1 MFGSRRGENIANL
14 ARRLL
19 LGTFPGLGLGAGLA
33 RLAAVA
39 SLLAWSRSASAFGR
53 VVGGRTV
60 AASRGGSNTNSFGS
74 TGALAVLGF
83 ADFPVA
89 FVVAFVVGLVL
100 GRVVGVVVVDGGRV
114 VVGAVVVDVV
124 EVVVGGLVVVVVVVL
139 GA

>member
-1 MFGSRRGENIANL
+1 MERFRASAL
-14 ARRLL
+14 AR
-19 LGTFPGLGLGAGLA
+19 ALA

-89 FVVAFVVGLVL
+89 FVVGLVL
-100 GRVVGVVVVDGGRV
+100 GRVVVVVVDGGRV
-114 VVGAVVVDVV
+114 VVGAVVVDVVDVV